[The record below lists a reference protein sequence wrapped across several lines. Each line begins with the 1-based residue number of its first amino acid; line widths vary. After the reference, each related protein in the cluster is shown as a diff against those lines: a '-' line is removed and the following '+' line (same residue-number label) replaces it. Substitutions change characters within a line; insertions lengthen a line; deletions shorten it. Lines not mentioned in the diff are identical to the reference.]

1 MKFCSQCL
9 YSENHPFGITF
20 NDKGLCS
27 GCIIHKEKNNLDWDN
42 RFEKLKKIIKTYKIF
57 NKNNYDC
64 IVPVSGGGDSYFIVH
79 IVKNILGMNPLL
91 VTNNKYFNTNLGIY
105 NLSNLRIKF
114 NCDILTQNINPISV
128 KKITRHTLAD
138 IGNIYWPVIAGQ
150 TVFPVQTAVKYKIP
164 LIFWGAHQGTEQ
176 TGMFSY
182 TAEVEMSRRYRK
194 EHDLMGLEADDLMQF
209 SGILKEEDIWQYRY
223 PADNEIN
230 AVGVRGIYLG
240 NYLSWDSKR
249 QNEKMIK
256 LYNYRT
262 AALNRTFNTYEHIE
276 CFNYINIHD
285 LLKFYKHGYSRV
297 TDHAVTEIRFNRM
310 SRQQALEN
318 VKKFEKQ
325 TIKYLDLFCEWIG
338 IDKGSLK
345 ILMDRFRNKKIF
357 KQKKINIW
365 SNRGLSF
372 FIDNKNNKYFTRK
385 KFISFI
391 CTDKNNLDKHKK
403 YITIGKGF
411 SEKK

>member
-1 MKFCSQCL
+1 MKFCSECL
-9 YSENHPFGITF
+9 YSENHPFGIIF
-20 NDKGLCS
+20 NDRGVCS
-27 GCIIHKEKNNLDWDN
+27 GCIIHKEKNNLDWTD
-42 RFEKLKKIIKTYKIF
+42 RFNKLKKIINTYKIF

-79 IVKNILGMNPLL
+79 IVKNILGLNPLL

-164 LIFWGAHQGTEQ
+164 LIIWGAHQGTEQ

-182 TAEVEMSRRYRK
+182 TNEVEMSRRYRK

-230 AVGVRGIYLG
+230 SVGIRGIYLG
-240 NYLSWDSKR
+240 NYLRWDSKQ

-262 AALNRTFNTYEHIE
+262 TSLNRTFNTYEHID

-297 TDHAVTEIRFNRM
+297 TDHAVTEIRFKRM
-310 SRQQALEN
+310 SRQQALEK
-318 VKKFEKQ
+318 VKKYERQ
-325 TIKYLDLFCEWIG
+325 NIKYLDLFCEWIN

-345 ILMDRFRNKKIF
+345 ILIDRFRNKKIF
-357 KQKKINIW
+357 KQKKINSW
-365 SNRGLSF
+365 TNRGLSS
-372 FIDNKNNKYFTRK
+372 FIDNKKNKYFTNK

-391 CTDKNNLDKHKK
+391 CTDKNNLDKKIK

-411 SEKK
+411 